1 MASTDAV
8 TAHTGLNQKAIYS
21 IAKKSQA
28 KVAFNKQGPASC
40 QEHPE

>member
-28 KVAFNKQGPASC
+28 KVAFKQGPASC